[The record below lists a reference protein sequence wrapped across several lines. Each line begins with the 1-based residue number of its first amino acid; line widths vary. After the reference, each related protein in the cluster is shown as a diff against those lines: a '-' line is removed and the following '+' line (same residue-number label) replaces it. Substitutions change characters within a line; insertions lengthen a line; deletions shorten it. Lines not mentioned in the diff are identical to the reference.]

1 MARDSLRS
9 TLDDLKLGPEAA
21 KDRPYLEA
29 MLRRL
34 GYTETEIRAELG
46 PAIEADPQPAEAPP
60 AAAAAD
66 GLAPAR
72 EYRLVVPARESVFSF
87 APPEGAHAAG
97 AQGADSPFEAFER
110 VEFEPAGAAEEVV
123 EFEEAP
129 PEEGEPLE
137 FLEEPA
143 PAEAGSGPVQEME
156 AQEFEEAPL
165 QEFQE
170 ADVES
175 LRADDPAAAG
185 EDLSLDTFGA
195 DVDAKPK
202 TRVRVKR
209 VRAKSKAE
217 AEGKVAS
224 SNRKVIKSIPVDIV
238 ERWGPGEKDKEKAGK
253 KGGK

>member
-1 MARDSLRS
+1 MDVMARDSLRA

-34 GYTETEIRAELG
+34 GYTETEIQSELG
-46 PAIEADPQPAEAPP
+46 PAIEADRAPAPP
-60 AAAAAD
+60 VRDD

-72 EYRLVVPARESVFSF
+72 EYRLVIPARESAFSF
-87 APPEGAHAAG
+87 APPEGEAYAG
-97 AQGADSPFEAFER
+97 SDSPFEAFER
-110 VEFEPAGAAEEVV
+110 VEFEETPAGADVVEFEEAAPEEVIEFEEAAPLEEPEPL

-129 PEEGEPLE
+129 PEEPPM
-137 FLEEPA
+137 EEP
-143 PAEAGSGPVQEME
+143 E
-156 AQEFEEAPL
+156 PL
-165 QEFQE
+165 QEFQP

-175 LRADDPAAAG
+175 LTADEPAGAA
-185 EDLSLDTFGA
+185 EDVSLDTFGSGQ
-195 DVDAKPK
+195 VDAKPK

-209 VRAKSKAE
+209 VRAKSKQE

-238 ERWGPGEKDKEKAGK
+238 ERWGPGEKDKAGK
-253 KGGK
+253 KEDK